1 MKAKIIAGVIT
12 LLSLSAHAENY
23 AIDCEGHAAAY
34 MTIEQGEHRL
44 AVIGNPIEYKYTASD
59 AEYAVKNHPDPVT
72 KRLQMFFPV
81 LTEEPDTDN
90 QGFAAISEHN
100 DGSVVLVLPDGV
112 KLTDCHVKIDDLL
125 GGLN

>member
-1 MKAKIIAGVIT
+1 MQNPEDLATLQALEQHRVNKMKAKIIAGVIT

-72 KRLQMFFPV
+72 K
-81 LTEEPDTDN
+81 
-90 QGFAAISEHN
+90 
-100 DGSVVLVLPDGV
+100 
-112 KLTDCHVKIDDLL
+112 
-125 GGLN
+125 